1 MIMKTSTS
9 AFLPL
14 FLTLLLLSPY
24 AWAGQPCGELPLEP
38 AETARATQ
46 LGDKVRDALER
57 SGAELAFVARVGI
70 DMSEFGLHYSHVGVA
85 WRDHPNGRWMTFH
98 LLNACGTPR
107 SELLEQPL
115 ENFYKVKLFD
125 YDALIAIPSLDVQAR
140 LVRAFFSPI
149 GRQLHQPLY
158 NLIAHPFSTRF
169 QNSNQWLLEVTAA
182 ALAPAA
188 SIMNR
193 EQAQAWLKANG
204 YEPSRVRIG
213 TTRRWGSALFTS
225 HVHFSDHTDE
235 EARSQLYAVVTSDSI
250 IRFFARIDPG
260 MVTTE
265 LSLKAEPAK

>member
-1 MIMKTSTS
+1 MTMNTS
-9 AFLPL
+9 AA
-14 FLTLLLLSPY
+14 TLLLLLSLLLPPF
-24 AWAGQPCGELPLEP
+24 AWAGQPCGELPLDP
-38 AETARATQ
+38 AETASATQ
-46 LGDKVRDALER
+46 LGEKVRDALER
-57 SGAELAFVARVGI
+57 SGAALAFVARVGI

-98 LLNACGTPR
+98 LLNACGTDR
-107 SELLEQPL
+107 SALLEQPL

-125 YDALIAIPSLDVQAR
+125 YDALIAIPSLDLQAR
-140 LVRAFFSPI
+140 LIRAFFSPI

-193 EQAQAWLKANG
+193 EQAQSWLKANG

-213 TTRRWGSALFTS
+213 TARRWGSALFTS
-225 HVHFSDHTDE
+225 HVHFSDHSDE
-235 EARSQLYAVVTSDSI
+235 ESRTQLYSVVTSDSI
-250 IRFFARIDPG
+250 VRFFARIDPG

-265 LSLKAEPAK
+265 LSLKGGAAQ